1 MEVRRGL
8 IFFLVSFVL
17 SILPLGV
24 IISGGTLLVSRKYLG
39 RAPYYLAIL
48 LVSALVIPN
57 LSPHYWLGFVIMS
70 LMVGVFVEAKIQHS
84 SDLKAGLISILSSCG
99 FLSIGTGIWIQ
110 TKKIDL
116 LASLRQEVN
125 LYFETLSTATE
136 VSIDVDTLLAQF
148 PSAIV
153 GAMILSLWIALSAER
168 AIINKGWAKQ
178 GFLFY
183 GGMKPESH
191 YGFRLPEWIIWPV
204 LGAILFGFVDLK
216 IPLAHEI
223 ASNLFNVF
231 VVVYLLQG
239 IAVISSFFKD
249 HQVSLFWQ
257 ILWYFMFLHTY
268 FVVSL
273 IGFADYW
280 LDFRKK
286 FMSHGHEAN
295 IKK

>member
-17 SILPLGV
+17 SVLPLGV
-24 IISGGTLLVSRKYLG
+24 ILSGGTLLVSRKYLG
-39 RAPYYLAIL
+39 RAPYYLGIL
-48 LVSALVIPN
+48 FISALCIPN
-57 LSPHYWLGFVIMS
+57 LSPHFWIGFLVMS

-84 SDLKAGLISILSSCG
+84 TDLKAGLISILSTCG
-99 FLSIGTGIWIQ
+99 LLSIGTGIWIQ

-116 LASLRQEVN
+116 LASLRQEVEV
-125 LYFETLSTATE
+125 YFNTLSAATE
-136 VSIDVDTLLAQF
+136 VNIDVDTLLAQF

-153 GAMILSLWIALSAER
+153 GAMILSLWIALASER
-168 AIINKGWAKQ
+168 FVINKGWAKK
-178 GFLFY
+178 GFLNY

-191 YGFRLPEWIIWPV
+191 YGFRLPEWTIWPV
-204 LGAILFGFVDLK
+204 LASILFGFVDLK
-216 IPLAHEI
+216 IPLAQEV

-231 VVVYLLQG
+231 VIVYLLQG

-249 HQVSLFWQ
+249 HQVSVFWQ
-257 ILWYFMFLHTY
+257 MIWYFMFMHMY

-280 LDFRKK
+280 FDFRKK
-286 FMSHGHEAN
+286 FMSPGHEAN